1 MQTLHFTIQPLTA
14 FGTPLAGDT
23 LFGQLCW
30 ALRRRF
36 GNDWLSERLQDY
48 CQGRPFMVIADAFPK
63 GFLPLPAVPASF
75 WRPSDEDRKALKKKR
90 WLPLEEIESDFGAW
104 QGLARNDAEAA
115 DEVLPRQ
122 GVKSGKM
129 SLQTITPQP
138 HNTISRATA
147 TTGEGMFAPYSQA
160 QIWFY
165 PAMRFDLYAV
175 IDASRISADQ
185 LTTALTDIG
194 QTGYGANASVGLG
207 KFAIER
213 DDAFT
218 GLLAAPNANAWLTLA
233 PCAPQGLGFAAEKSF
248 YQPLTRFG
256 RHGDQAALAG
266 SPFKRPLLMSKTG
279 AVFTPEDGQCTPRA
293 FIGQGLNDVS
303 PSQPQAVAQGYA
315 PVVGIRIQHNRETAA

>member
-1 MQTLHFTIQPLTA
+1 MQTLRFSIQPLTA

-23 LFGQLCW
+23 LFGQCCW
-30 ALRRRF
+30 ALQRRF

-90 WLPLEEIESDFGAW
+90 WLPL
-104 QGLARNDAEAA
+104 
-115 DEVLPRQ
+115 
-122 GVKSGKM
+122 GKM
-129 SLQTITPQP
+129 TADFRDWQNLALNDIQAASLPHLGGGTKGGGWQTITPQP
-138 HNTISRATA
+138 HNTINRATA

-185 LTTALTDIG
+185 LTAALADIG

-218 GLLAAPNANAWLTLA
+218 GLPSVPNANAWLTLA
-233 PCAPQGLGFAAEKSF
+233 PCAPQGLGFAADTSF

-266 SPFKRPLLMSKTG
+266 SPFKRPLLMAKTG

-293 FIGQGLNDVS
+293 FIGQGLSDVS

-315 PVVGIRIQHNRETAA
+315 PVVGIRIQYNRETTA